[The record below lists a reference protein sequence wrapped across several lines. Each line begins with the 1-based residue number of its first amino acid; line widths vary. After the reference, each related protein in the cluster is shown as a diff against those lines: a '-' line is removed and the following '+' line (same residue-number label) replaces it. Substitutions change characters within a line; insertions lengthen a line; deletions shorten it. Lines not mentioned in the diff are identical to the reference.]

1 MPTPQDNNT
10 VNNRFTRRRNTYEHY
25 PPANGVYTYDQISQ
39 VQYDAF
45 GIPFWTSPTGTSDIV
60 NAIPRDGSNVLTVD
74 VQRANAYANYALEK
88 SYPNVNEDIL
98 DDVLDEEWSYFG
110 PDLGNNLNL
119 PGITGDFLVPFEIN
133 LPVDFHDAYIQYGPA
148 RIRAR
153 LTNGEDSDT
162 VVSSTFCVYFIQ
174 NNRAYPIP
182 NYKTLE
188 VMLVENGKTYSDI
201 KEASVRE
208 MNDYDMRLDGTFLG
222 DQTGGEAVDSL
233 EEFNFRTKLDR
244 SNEWSAFIRYT
255 SGYRPGGP
263 FKRDPG
269 DYIKP
274 DGYTG
279 TNENNPDLFTTED
292 PNDMY
297 FDTAFQLQ
305 TYKEK
310 LREQYEGKMIIY
322 NWPVPYNNNDA
333 YVIGDINNAL
343 DDISRRLRIMV
354 HGYWKQVTDPVTIQL
369 YATANGYDLSALK
382 TSTNV
387 TTTTTN
393 EVVGINGFGDIQY
406 ATTTTPTLPAGDILD
421 GENGLINLLVNA
433 GGITVITDLSY
444 VFAPVWNDFPHIVD
458 VDDVGP
464 NDYLEYLDY
473 WSNGGDMF
481 NVNQL
486 RPYEPRGSVAYY
498 PLSRILI
505 LQQQLVDQYQIDA
518 ISSQISQVWLQVAT
532 NFTSIENIL
541 NSVPNNIT
549 SYTAAVLGPAGD
561 IYKVLN
567 ASDKWKFVKRKRND
581 DLKVLDDRTSFLK
594 LLEKNNAIFWK
605 FSRSEENKIVYI
617 SEWGRTIEKDRL
629 RDLKDSNAGEWA
641 ASATAG
647 VAALFAG
654 VGGTAALI
662 AAPYTLVTSTG
673 ISLAGV
679 AGAGAGAAAV
689 ASVSGVGILVVA
701 GAAAVWGGLQA
712 IMGEALD
719 DKYELPRNKFIYP
732 SAGDRMSSLMNEGY
746 TDAMILN
753 QTGPIVNQ
761 LYANAIVADQLIV
774 TLRAAAVDIRNV
786 LNNLDERIATAE
798 GVGEF
803 NAILSDLTI
812 IQQVVDSY
820 NSTAMPV
827 ITSAKL
833 VVDTYAKQQM
843 QKYYT
848 AIEYVRQKVY
858 NEVLVNNSRGIQ
870 WPDSARAIVNKYL
883 PGKTFD
889 NYIP

>member
-1 MPTPQDNNT
+1 MPTDNNT

-25 PPANGVYTYDQISQ
+25 PPATGVYTYDQVSQ

-45 GIPFWTSPTGTSDIV
+45 GRPFWISPTGTSDAV

-74 VQRANAYANYALEK
+74 VQRADAYANYMLEK

-98 DDVLDEEWSYFG
+98 DEVLDEEWSYFG
-110 PDLGNNLNL
+110 PDLAGNLDL

-133 LPVDFHDAYIQYGPA
+133 LPVDLHDAYIQYGPT
-148 RIRAR
+148 RINRR
-153 LTNGEDSDT
+153 LANGEDPDT

-174 NNRAYPIP
+174 NDRAYPIP

-188 VMLVENGKTYSDI
+188 VLLVENGKTYSDI

-208 MNDYDMRLDGTFLG
+208 MNDYDMRLDGSFLG
-222 DQTGGEAVDSL
+222 DQTTQASADSL

-244 SNEWSAFIRYT
+244 STEWSTFIRYK
-255 SGYRPGGP
+255 SGYKPGGP

-274 DGYTG
+274 EGYTG
-279 TNENNPDLFTTED
+279 TNENNPDLFTIED

-310 LREQYEGKMIIY
+310 LRVQYEGKMIIY

-333 YVIGDINNAL
+333 YVIGDIDNAL

-369 YATANGYDLSALK
+369 YAAQNGYNLSELK
-382 TSTNV
+382 TSADV
-387 TTTTTN
+387 
-393 EVVGINGFGDIQY
+393 
-406 ATTTTPTLPAGDILD
+406 PAGDILD

-458 VDDVGP
+458 VDDVSP
-464 NDYLEYLDY
+464 ADYLEYINY
-473 WSNGGDMF
+473 WSNGGKMF
-481 NVNQL
+481 EVNELQ
-486 RPYEPRGSVAYY
+486 PYEPRGSVAYY
-498 PLSRILI
+498 PFSRILI

-518 ISSQISQVWLQVAT
+518 ITSQINQIWLQVAT

-549 SYTAAVLGPAGD
+549 SYTAAVLGPGGD

-581 DLKVLDDRTSFLK
+581 DLKVLDDRVSFLK

-629 RDLKDSNAGEWA
+629 RNLKDSDAGEWA
-641 ASATAG
+641 TAAATNVAG
-647 VAALFAG
+647 LFAG
-654 VGGTAALI
+654 VGGVAALI
-662 AAPYTLVTSTG
+662 AAPTAATATVVVS
-673 ISLAGV
+673 GV
-679 AGAGAGAAAV
+679 AIPLVSTAAV
-689 ASVSGVGILVVA
+689 TTATVSGVGLLVVA
-701 GAAAVWGGLQA
+701 GAAVLWQGLQV
-712 IMGEALD
+712 IMGEAQGD
-719 DKYELPRNKFIYP
+719 EYELPRNKFISP
-732 SAGDRMSSLMNEGY
+732 APGDRMSSLMNESY

-753 QTGPIVNQ
+753 QTGPVVNH
-761 LYANAIVADQLIV
+761 LYANSIVADQLIV
-774 TLRAAAVDIRNV
+774 TLRSAATDIRNI
-786 LNNLDERIATAE
+786 LNNLDERIAAAE
-798 GVGEF
+798 GIGEF
-803 NAILSDLTI
+803 NAILTDLMA
-812 IQQVVDSY
+812 IQQVIDSY
-820 NSTAMPV
+820 NSTAMPA

-843 QKYYT
+843 SKYYT
-848 AIEYVRQKVY
+848 AIQYVRQKVY

-870 WPDSARAIVNKYL
+870 WPDSSRAIVNKYL

>member
-1 MPTPQDNNT
+1 MPTAQDNNT

-45 GIPFWTSPTGTSDIV
+45 GLPFWISPTGTSDIV

-74 VQRANAYANYALEK
+74 VQRANAFANYSLEK

-133 LPVDFHDAYIQYGPA
+133 LPVDLHDAYIQYGPT
-148 RIRAR
+148 RISGR
-153 LTNGEDSDT
+153 LANGEDPDT

-188 VMLVENGKTYSDI
+188 VLLVENGKTYSDI

-208 MNDYDMRLDGTFLG
+208 MNDYDMRLDGSFLG
-222 DQTGGEAVDSL
+222 DQTTQASADSL

-244 SNEWSAFIRYT
+244 STEWSTFIRYK
-255 SGYRPGGP
+255 SGYKPGGP

-274 DGYTG
+274 EGYTG
-279 TNENNPDLFTTED
+279 TNEKNPDLFTIED

-305 TYKEK
+305 TYKEN
-310 LREQYEGKMIIY
+310 LRERFEGKMMIY
-322 NWPVPYNNNDA
+322 GWPVPYNNYDA
-333 YVIGDINNAL
+333 YPVGDPDNAL
-343 DDISRRLRIMV
+343 DDLSRRLRIMI
-354 HGYWKQVTDPVTIQL
+354 HGYWKQVTDPLTIQL
-369 YATANGYDLSALK
+369 YATANGYDLSQQK
-382 TSTNV
+382 NGDNV
-387 TTTTTN
+387 
-393 EVVGINGFGDIQY
+393 
-406 ATTTTPTLPAGDILD
+406 PAGDIIS
-421 GENGLINLLVNA
+421 GENGPINLLVKA
-433 GGITVITDLSY
+433 GGITVITDLTGGF
-444 VFAPVWNDFPHIVD
+444 VPVWNDFPNITD
-458 VDDVGP
+458 VDDVDP
-464 NDYLEYLDY
+464 NEYLEYLNY
-473 WSNGGDMF
+473 WSNGNKMF
-481 NVNQL
+481 SVKEL
-486 RPYEPRGSVAYY
+486 EPYEPRGSVAYY

-518 ISSQISQVWLQVAT
+518 ISSQINQVWLQVAT
-532 NFTSIENIL
+532 NFTSIETIL
-541 NSVPNNIT
+541 NSIPNNIT
-549 SYTAAVLGPAGD
+549 SYTAAVLGPGGD

-567 ASDKWKFVKRKRND
+567 ASDKWKFVKRKLND
-581 DLKVLDDRTSFLK
+581 DLKVLDDRVSFLK

-617 SEWGRTIEKDRL
+617 SGWGRTIEKDRL

-641 ASATAG
+641 ASAATNVAG
-647 VAALFAG
+647 LFAG

-662 AAPYTLVTSTG
+662 AAPTTITLSAAAGGATLTVVGSTVA
-673 ISLAGV
+673 AGV
-679 AGAGAGAAAV
+679 ATV
-689 ASVSGVGILVVA
+689 AGVGLLVVA

-732 SAGDRMSSLMNEGY
+732 STLDRMSSLMNEGY

-761 LYANAIVADQLIV
+761 LYANAVVADQLLV

-803 NAILSDLTI
+803 NAILSDLI
-812 IQQVVDSY
+812 AIQQVVDSY

-833 VVDTYAKQQM
+833 VVDTYTKQQM

>member
-1 MPTPQDNNT
+1 MPTAQDNNT

-25 PPANGVYTYDQISQ
+25 PPATGVYTYDQVSN

-45 GIPFWTSPTGTSDIV
+45 GRPFWISPTGTSNIV

-133 LPVDFHDAYIQYGPA
+133 LPVDLHDAYIQNGPA

-153 LTNGEDSDT
+153 LANGEDSDT

-208 MNDYDMRLDGTFLG
+208 MNDYDMRLDGSFQG
-222 DQTGGEAVDSL
+222 DQTTQASADSL

-244 SNEWSAFIRYT
+244 STEWSTFIRYK
-255 SGYRPGGP
+255 SGYKPGGP

-274 DGYTG
+274 EGYTG

-310 LREQYEGKMIIY
+310 LRVQYEGKMIIY

-333 YVIGDINNAL
+333 YVIGDIDNAL
-343 DDISRRLRIMV
+343 DDISRRLRIMI

-369 YATANGYDLSALK
+369 YAAQNGYNLAELKSSPYVPDGDLP
-382 TSTNV
+382 V
-387 TTTTTN
+387 
-393 EVVGINGFGDIQY
+393 
-406 ATTTTPTLPAGDILD
+406 GDILD

-433 GGITVITDLSY
+433 GGITVVTDLSY

-458 VDDVGP
+458 VDDVSP
-464 NDYLEYLDY
+464 NDYLEYINY

-481 NVNQL
+481 NVNELQ
-486 RPYEPRGSVAYY
+486 PYEPRGSVAYY

-505 LQQQLVDQYQIDA
+505 LQQQLIDQYQIDA
-518 ISSQISQVWLQVAT
+518 ISSQINQIWLQVAT

-549 SYTAAVLGPAGD
+549 AYTAAVLGPGGD

-641 ASATAG
+641 ALAATNVAG
-647 VAALFAG
+647 LFAS
-654 VGGTAALI
+654 VGGVAALI
-662 AAPYTLVTSTG
+662 AAPTVATATVV
-673 ISLAGV
+673 V
-679 AGAGAGAAAV
+679 AGTTIPLVSAAAV
-689 ASVSGVGILVVA
+689 TTATVAGVGLLVVA

-753 QTGPIVNQ
+753 QTGPVANH

-774 TLRAAAVDIRNV
+774 TLRSAATDIRNI
-786 LNNLDERIATAE
+786 LNSLDERIAAAE
-798 GVGEF
+798 GVGEY
-803 NAILSDLTI
+803 NAILSDLMT
-812 IQQVVDSY
+812 IQQVIDSY
-820 NSTAMPV
+820 NSTAMPA
-827 ITSAKL
+827 ITSAKE

-848 AIEYVRQKVY
+848 AVEYVRQKVY

>member
-1 MPTPQDNNT
+1 MPTDNNI

-25 PPANGVYTYDQISQ
+25 PPATGVYTYDQISQ

-45 GIPFWTSPTGTSDIV
+45 GIPFWTSPTGTSDVV

-74 VQRANAYANYALEK
+74 VQRADAYANYILEK
-88 SYPNVNEDIL
+88 SYPNVNEDVL

-119 PGITGDFLVPFEIN
+119 PGITGDFLVPYEIN
-133 LPVDFHDAYIQYGPA
+133 LPVDLHDAYIQYGPT
-148 RIRAR
+148 RISGR
-153 LTNGEDSDT
+153 LANGEDPDT

-188 VMLVENGKTYSDI
+188 VLLVENGKTYSDI

-208 MNDYDMRLDGTFLG
+208 MNDYDMRLDGSFLG
-222 DQTGGEAVDSL
+222 DQTTQASADSL

-244 SNEWSAFIRYT
+244 STEWSTFIRYK
-255 SGYRPGGP
+255 SGYKPAGP

-274 DGYTG
+274 EGYTG
-279 TNENNPDLFTTED
+279 TNENNPDLFTIED

-310 LREQYEGKMIIY
+310 LRVQYEGKMIIY
-322 NWPVPYNNNDA
+322 NWPVPYNNNDT
-333 YVIGDINNAL
+333 YVIGDIDNAL

-369 YATANGYDLSALK
+369 YAAQNGYDLSELK

-387 TTTTTN
+387 ITTTTT
-393 EVVGINGFGDIQY
+393 EFAGLVQGIE
-406 ATTTTPTLPAGDILD
+406 TTTTSTPTLPAGDILD
-421 GENGLINLLVNA
+421 GENGLINLLVKA

-458 VDDVGP
+458 VDDVSP
-464 NDYLEYLDY
+464 ADYLEYINY

-481 NVNQL
+481 NVNELQ
-486 RPYEPRGSVAYY
+486 PYEPRGSVAYY
-498 PLSRILI
+498 PFSRILI

-518 ISSQISQVWLQVAT
+518 ITSQINQIWLQVAT
-532 NFTSIENIL
+532 NFTSIETVL
-541 NSVPNNIT
+541 NSIPNNIT
-549 SYTAAVLGPAGD
+549 SYTTTVLGPGGD

-567 ASDKWKFVKRKRND
+567 AGDKWKFVKRKRND
-581 DLKVLDDRTSFLK
+581 DLKVLDDRVSFLK

-605 FSRSEENKIVYI
+605 FNRSEENKIVYI
-617 SEWGRTIEKDRL
+617 SGWGRTIEKDRL
-629 RDLKDSNAGEWA
+629 RDLKDSDAGEWA
-641 ASATAG
+641 ASAATNVAG
-647 VAALFAG
+647 LFAG
-654 VGGTAALI
+654 IGGTAALI
-662 AAPYTLVTSTG
+662 AAPTTITLSAA
-673 ISLAGV
+673 AGGATLTVV
-679 AGAGAGAAAV
+679 ASAGAAAV
-689 ASVSGVGILVVA
+689 ASVAGVGLLVVT
-701 GAAAVWGGLQA
+701 GAAVLWQGLQA
-712 IMGEALD
+712 IMGEALA
-719 DKYELPRNKFIYP
+719 DKYELPRNKLIYP
-732 SAGDRMSSLMNEGY
+732 SDVDRMSSLMNEGY

-753 QTGPIVNQ
+753 QTGPTVNQ
-761 LYANAIVADQLIV
+761 LYANAVVADQLLV
-774 TLRAAAVDIRNV
+774 TLKTAAVDIRNV

-798 GVGEF
+798 GIGEF
-803 NAILSDLTI
+803 NAILSDLMA

-820 NSTAMPV
+820 NSTAIPV
-827 ITSAKL
+827 IASAKL

-848 AIEYVRQKVY
+848 AIQYVRQKVY

-870 WPDSARAIVNKYL
+870 WPDSSRAIVNKYL

>member
-1 MPTPQDNNT
+1 MPTAQDNNT

-25 PPANGVYTYDQISQ
+25 PPATGVYTYDQVSQ

-45 GIPFWTSPTGTSDIV
+45 GLPFWISPTGASDIV

-98 DDVLDEEWSYFG
+98 DGVLDEEWSYFG

-133 LPVDFHDAYIQYGPA
+133 LPVDLHDAYIQYGPA

-153 LTNGEDSDT
+153 LGNGEDSDT
-162 VVSSTFCVYFIQ
+162 VVSSTFCVYYIQ

-208 MNDYDMRLDGTFLG
+208 MSDYDMRLDGTFLG
-222 DQTGGEAVDSL
+222 DQTAQASADSL

-244 SNEWSAFIRYT
+244 STEWSIYIRYK
-255 SGYRPGGP
+255 SGYKPGGA

-274 DGYTG
+274 EGYTG
-279 TNENNPDLFTTED
+279 TNENNPDLFTIED

-310 LREQYEGKMIIY
+310 LRVQYEGKMIIY

-333 YVIGDINNAL
+333 YVIGDIDNTL

-354 HGYWKQVTDPVTIQL
+354 HGYWKQVTDPVTVQL
-369 YATANGYDLSALK
+369 YAVQNGYNLAELK
-382 TSTNV
+382 SSPYVPDGN
-387 TTTTTN
+387 
-393 EVVGINGFGDIQY
+393 
-406 ATTTTPTLPAGDILD
+406 LPVGDILD

-444 VFAPVWNDFPHIVD
+444 VFAPVWNDFPQIVD
-458 VDDVGP
+458 VDDIGP
-464 NDYLEYLDY
+464 SDYLEYINY

-481 NVNQL
+481 GVNELQ
-486 RPYEPRGSVAYY
+486 PYEPRGSVAYY

-505 LQQQLVDQYQIDA
+505 LQQQLINQYQIEA
-518 ISSQISQVWLQVAT
+518 ITSQINLVWLQVAT

-541 NSVPNNIT
+541 NSVPDNIT
-549 SYTAAVLGPAGD
+549 AYTAAVLGPGGD

-567 ASDKWKFVKRKRND
+567 SYDKWKFVKRKRNG
-581 DLKVLDDRTSFLK
+581 DLKVLDDRISFLK

-629 RDLKDSNAGEWA
+629 RNLKDSNAGEWA

-647 VAALFAG
+647 VAGLFAS
-654 VGGTAALI
+654 VGGVAALI
-662 AAPYTLVTSTG
+662 AAPTAATATVVVSGVTIPL
-673 ISLAGV
+673 ISATAV
-679 AGAGAGAAAV
+679 TTVTV
-689 ASVSGVGILVVA
+689 ASVGLLVVA
-701 GAAAVWGGLQA
+701 GAAGLWQGLQ
-712 IMGEALD
+712 IVMGEAQGD
-719 DKYELPRNKFIYP
+719 EYELPRNKFISP
-732 SAGDRMSSLMNEGY
+732 APGDRMSSLMNESY

-753 QTGPIVNQ
+753 QTGPTVNH

-774 TLRAAAVDIRNV
+774 TLRSAAVDIRNV
-786 LNNLDERIATAE
+786 LNNLDERIVTAE
-798 GVGEF
+798 GVGEY
-803 NAILSDLTI
+803 NAILLDLMA
-812 IQQVVDSY
+812 IQQVIDSY
-820 NSTAMPV
+820 NSTALPA
-827 ITSAKL
+827 ITSAKE

-843 QKYYT
+843 SKYYT

-870 WPDSARAIVNKYL
+870 WPSLACAIVNKYL

>member
-25 PPANGVYTYDQISQ
+25 PPATGVYTYDQVSQ

-45 GIPFWTSPTGTSDIV
+45 GRPFWISPTGTSDAV

-74 VQRANAYANYALEK
+74 VQRADAYANYMLEK

-98 DDVLDEEWSYFG
+98 DEVLDEEWSYFG
-110 PDLGNNLNL
+110 PDLAGNLDL
-119 PGITGDFLVPFEIN
+119 PGITGDFLVPYEIN
-133 LPVDFHDAYIQYGPA
+133 LPIDMHDAYIQNGPA

-153 LTNGEDSDT
+153 LANGEDSDT

-208 MNDYDMRLDGTFLG
+208 MADYDMRLDGTFLG
-222 DQTGGEAVDSL
+222 DQTTQASADSL

-244 SNEWSAFIRYT
+244 STTWSIYIRYK
-255 SGYRPGGP
+255 SGYKPGGA

-274 DGYTG
+274 EGYMG
-279 TNENNPDLFTTED
+279 TNENNPDLFTIED
-292 PNDMY
+292 PSDMY

-310 LREQYEGKMIIY
+310 LRVQYEGKMIIY

-333 YVIGDINNAL
+333 YVIGDPDNAL

-354 HGYWKQVTDPVTIQL
+354 HGYWKQVTDPTTIQL
-369 YATANGYDLSALK
+369 YAAQNGYNLAELK
-382 TSTNV
+382 SSVNV
-387 TTTTTN
+387 
-393 EVVGINGFGDIQY
+393 
-406 ATTTTPTLPAGDILD
+406 PAGDILD

-444 VFAPVWNDFPHIVD
+444 AFAPVWNDFPHIVD
-458 VDDVGP
+458 VDDVSP
-464 NDYLEYLDY
+464 ADYLEYINY
-473 WSNGGDMF
+473 WSNGGKMF
-481 NVNQL
+481 EVNELQ
-486 RPYEPRGSVAYY
+486 PYEPRGSVAYY
-498 PLSRILI
+498 PFSRILI

-518 ISSQISQVWLQVAT
+518 ISSQINQVWLQVAT
-532 NFTSIENIL
+532 NFTSIETIL
-541 NSVPNNIT
+541 NSVPDNIT
-549 SYTAAVLGPAGD
+549 AYTAAVLGPGGD

-567 ASDKWKFVKRKRND
+567 SSDKWKFVKRKLNN
-581 DLKVLDDRTSFLK
+581 DLKVLDDRISFLK

-617 SEWGRTIEKDRL
+617 SGWGRTIEKDRL

-641 ASATAG
+641 TSAATNVAG
-647 VAALFAG
+647 LFAG

-662 AAPYTLVTSTG
+662 AAPTTITLSAA
-673 ISLAGV
+673 AG
-679 AGAGAGAAAV
+679 GATLTVVGSAGAAAV
-689 ASVSGVGILVVA
+689 ASVASIGLLVVA
-701 GAAAVWGGLQA
+701 GAAALWTSLQV
-712 IMGEALD
+712 IMGEALA

-732 SAGDRMSSLMNEGY
+732 STLDRMSSLMNESY

-753 QTGPIVNQ
+753 QTGPVVNY
-761 LYANAIVADQLIV
+761 LYANSIVADQSIV
-774 TLRAAAVDIRNV
+774 SLRAAAVTIRNV
-786 LNNLDERIATAE
+786 LNILDERIALAE
-798 GVGEF
+798 GIGEF
-803 NAILSDLTI
+803 NAIMADLMA
-812 IQQVVDSY
+812 IQQVIDSY
-820 NSTAMPV
+820 NSTAMPT

-858 NEVLVNNSRGIQ
+858 SEVLVNNSRGIQ
-870 WPDSARAIVNKYL
+870 WPASACVIVNKYL